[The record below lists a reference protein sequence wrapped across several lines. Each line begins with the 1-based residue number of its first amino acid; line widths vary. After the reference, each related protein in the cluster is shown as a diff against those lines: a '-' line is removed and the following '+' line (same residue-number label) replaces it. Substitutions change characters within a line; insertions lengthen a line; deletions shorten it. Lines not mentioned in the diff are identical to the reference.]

1 MIKCMSGPSMGNSQA
16 RGTAERLIAATRR
29 QSAEYPKVLA
39 SHLPMLLEI
48 HCRLGASAQRLLDF
62 ADFYNRSNQVPP
74 LADAV
79 APIAQDNWR
88 DALGDRSRECDYRRF
103 FALECERTGAH
114 EAIRRYVPELARGI
128 GASALHALMRLAY
141 GVLRND
147 ADEIATALGYW
158 AATWLP
164 LRDEPNGPPDTDEP
178 LALAL
183 EMQTIPAFHH
193 VEVETDLLWHWMRAV
208 GNKQEFAPLIGRL
221 RIGPDILE
229 RVTRA
234 SLALYAST
242 MTFEG
247 LHAMT
252 GSYWVRVI
260 SPHVDDPG
268 SLVRYFWQAILAVYP
283 KIGMPTPLDERQLDA
298 LRKLKP
304 PPAAEIAA
312 AAVASDDEHHPSL
325 VFTAF
330 QEYERT
336 RDQLYLVLA
345 ARRVELLP

>member
-1 MIKCMSGPSMGNSQA
+1 
-16 RGTAERLIAATRR
+16 
-29 QSAEYPKVLA
+29 
-39 SHLPMLLEI
+39 
-48 HCRLGASAQRLLDF
+48 
-62 ADFYNRSNQVPP
+62 
-74 LADAV
+74 
-79 APIAQDNWR
+79 
-88 DALGDRSRECDYRRF
+88 
-103 FALECERTGAH
+103 
-114 EAIRRYVPELARGI
+114 
-128 GASALHALMRLAY
+128 
-141 GVLRND
+141 
-147 ADEIATALGYW
+147 
-158 AATWLP
+158 
-164 LRDEPNGPPDTDEP
+164 
-178 LALAL
+178 
-183 EMQTIPAFHH
+183 
-193 VEVETDLLWHWMRAV
+193 
-208 GNKQEFAPLIGRL
+208 
-221 RIGPDILE
+221 
-229 RVTRA
+229 
-234 SLALYAST
+234 

>member
-1 MIKCMSGPSMGNSQA
+1 VA
-16 RGTAERLIAATRR
+16 RGTAEHLIAATQQ
-29 QSAEYPKVLA
+29 QSAEYPVVLA

-48 HCRLGASAQRLLDF
+48 HCRLGASAQRLTDF
-62 ADFYNRSNQVPP
+62 ADFYNRCNKVPQ
-74 LADAV
+74 LAPSV
-79 APIAQDNWR
+79 APITRDNWLG
-88 DALGDRSRECDYRRF
+88 ALGDRSRERDYRRF
-103 FALECERTGAH
+103 FAAETERIGGLA
-114 EAIRRYVPELARGI
+114 AIRRYLPELARGI

-141 GVLRND
+141 AILRGD
-147 ADEIATALGYW
+147 DTEIAIGLGYW

-164 LRDEPNGPPDTDEP
+164 LRDEPKGPPDIDDP
-178 LALAL
+178 LALAA
-183 EMQTIPAFHH
+183 EMQRIPAFRN

-208 GNKQEFAPLIGRL
+208 GRKDEFAPLIGRL
-221 RIGPDILE
+221 RIGTDALD

-242 MTFEG
+242 LSFEG

-268 SLVRYFWQAILAVYP
+268 QLLRYFWQAVLAVYP
-283 KIGMPTPLDERQLDA
+283 KIGMPTPLSAEELDA
-298 LRKLKP
+298 MRAIKP

-312 AAVASDDEHHPSL
+312 AAVASDDEHHPSV

-330 QEYERT
+330 QEHART
-336 RDQLYLVLA
+336 GDPLYLVLA
-345 ARRVELLP
+345 AKRVELIA